1 MTKKRDWFKPKNYP
15 HIGLPLEPKD
25 RHRVECYVRNPSKI
39 AHHPFLPLLRREQIS
54 YRYKEKDEIKK
65 RTRKPRPISYASHLD
80 AQIYSFYS
88 QLLEKRYEKYLSI
101 HGYGECV
108 TAYRSLARPNGKGN
122 MCNLDLA
129 KDAFDHIRDA
139 STINEQVVIIADIK
153 SFFDNLNHQ
162 LLKLAW
168 KEVSEIASLP
178 VDEYSVFKHV
188 IRYAF
193 VNAQD
198 LFNIHRTQIICQQ
211 KTKITNRTLA
221 SMRYFRDKNAIAFCS
236 KDAIEYIRKSGMIHR
251 NKDNKGIPQGLPISA
266 VLANIYMWRFDRQL
280 FDYMKSIGG
289 YYRRYSDDIII
300 SCNVNNSDE
309 VQSLLKKLISEVG
322 LEITSEKTKLFSVTN
337 EGGKRTIVDKNT
349 HKPSVI
355 EYLGLSFDGAE
366 IRLKNKSISRYYH
379 KLKRTINAK
388 THFAIKKTDKT
399 EGVLFVQ
406 QILRK
411 FTPIGSKRHLIF
423 KRSKNNPSVF
433 INTGLK
439 SFGNFWTYVNKAS
452 IICKS
457 PSIHHQLSR
466 NRPILRKRIYIAKR
480 LIKRLIEEKRVA
492 ELNKYS
498 RTYH

>member
-1 MTKKRDWFKPKNYP
+1 M
-15 HIGLPLEPKD
+15 
-25 RHRVECYVRNPSKI
+25 
-39 AHHPFLPLLRREQIS
+39 
-54 YRYKEKDEIKK
+54 
-65 RTRKPRPISYASHLD
+65 
-80 AQIYSFYS
+80 
-88 QLLEKRYEKYLSI
+88 
-101 HGYGECV
+101 
-108 TAYRSLARPNGKGN
+108 
-122 MCNLDLA
+122 
-129 KDAFDHIRDA
+129 
-139 STINEQVVIIADIK
+139 
-153 SFFDNLNHQ
+153 
-162 LLKLAW
+162 LKLAW

-178 VDEYSVFKHV
+178 DDEYSVFKHV
-188 IRYAF
+188 IKYAF

-221 SMRYFRDKNAIAFCS
+221 SMRYFRDKNAIAFCN

-300 SCNVNNSDE
+300 SCNVNYSDE

-439 SFGNFWTYVNKAS
+439 SFGNLLEIFG
-452 IICKS
+452 
-457 PSIHHQLSR
+457 HM
-466 NRPILRKRIYIAKR
+466 
-480 LIKRLIEEKRVA
+480 
-492 ELNKYS
+492 
-498 RTYH
+498 